1 MVRYFVISLFLLPSF
16 LGAQVDTFFY
26 CGNIV
31 ARPKC
36 HPCVLIDTCKAE
48 MPNPITIFAGY
59 EGSFE
64 SPIRLERGSK
74 LLTWASGY
82 FINEPRYNFYRK
94 LHEFANDAEFKGH
107 EKEILDGFGGF
118 LTESDAI
125 LKSMSE
131 NTEKLELSSERLK
144 IAQDAVQQLTAQV
157 DELARQNLE
166 LKRKISEPVK
176 QKKKFGV
183 PLLIG
188 VTAGVIV
195 GVLIN

>member
-1 MVRYFVISLFLLPSF
+1 MLICIAALLLLPF
-16 LGAQVDTFFY
+16 IGCAQE
-26 CGNIV
+26 
-31 ARPKC
+31 PL
-36 HPCVLIDTCKAE
+36 LI
-48 MPNPITIFAGY
+48 MQGY
-59 EGSFE
+59 GESFE
-64 SPIRLERGSK
+64 SPIKAEAGTSIQTKVPLY
-74 LLTWASGY
+74 LV
-82 FINEPRYNFYRK
+82 NEPRYNFYK
-94 LHEFANDAEFKGH
+94 NLHEFAMDAEFKGH

-188 VTAGVIV
+188 VTTGVIV

>member
-1 MVRYFVISLFLLPSF
+1 MRSLVVLMLICIAALLLLPF
-16 LGAQVDTFFY
+16 IGCAQSE
-26 CGNIV
+26 
-31 ARPKC
+31 PL
-36 HPCVLIDTCKAE
+36 LI
-48 MPNPITIFAGY
+48 MQGY
-59 EGSFE
+59 GESFE
-64 SPIRLERGSK
+64 SPIKAEAGTTIQTKVPLY
-74 LLTWASGY
+74 LV
-82 FINEPRYNFYRK
+82 NEPRYNFYRK
-94 LHEFANDAEFKGH
+94 LHEFANDEAFKGR

-144 IAQDAVQQLTAQV
+144 IAQDAVQKLTAQV
-157 DELARQNLE
+157 DELAKQNLE

-176 QKKKFGV
+176 QKKKFGF

-188 VTAGVIV
+188 ITAGVIV

>member
-1 MVRYFVISLFLLPSF
+1 MVRYFVISLFIFPIFLVAQEPLLIM
-16 LGAQVDTFFY
+16 Q
-26 CGNIV
+26 
-31 ARPKC
+31 
-36 HPCVLIDTCKAE
+36 
-48 MPNPITIFAGY
+48 GY
-59 EGSFE
+59 GESFE
-64 SPIRLERGSK
+64 SPIKAEAGTTIQTKVPLY
-74 LLTWASGY
+74 LV
-82 FINEPRYNFYRK
+82 NEQRYSFYRK
-94 LHEFANDAEFKGH
+94 LHEFATDAEFKGH

-144 IAQDAVQQLTAQV
+144 IAQDAVKQLTAQV
-157 DELARQNLE
+157 DELARQNEE

-176 QKKKFGV
+176 QKKFGV

-188 VTAGVIV
+188 VTVGVIV